1 MADIDLS
8 GYPNWTPI
16 GTDATRFTGQLDGNG
31 KVIRNL
37 SLTNTATAYQG
48 LFGVIGVTGKL
59 TNVVVENANL
69 SAGNYTGILAGFSH
83 GQISASSAKGNIS
96 GQDNVGGLVGSN
108 AGQIANSFTQAQ
120 VTGKNNVGGLA
131 GANSGTVQTS
141 YAASAVSPSVL
152 NNYLQFDGVNDY
164 IEIPHQ
170 AYYLTD
176 SFTLEAWFQWDNANV
191 GTDNVQFITGKGV
204 EQFEIHTGGG
214 SGVNGIRF
222 IPVPRTKTSYND
234 GRAYQD
240 VSNVIQSGWFHVAAV
255 WDFSTQTARV
265 YINGQPKNI
274 YQFGTNVG
282 PVAPIPLA
290 NPAVNPYAG
299 NVENFRIGIRSDNSY
314 PFKGR
319 ISDVRFWNTVRTS
332 EQIYADKNKQLTGSE
347 SGLIGYWKLN
357 ELSGTIAEDGTSNNN
372 DGTVYGAVRVQESGS
387 NFGGLVGLNG
397 GSVTGSCYDSVI
409 SGQTDEGKG
418 VPQTTSAMKTIST
431 FDGWDFAT
439 IWKINEG
446 SSYLYFNRF
455 NLSYSAGTNGTLSG
469 SASQTV
475 SPAGT
480 GSAGDCGGQRE
491 LQI

>member
-1 MADIDLS
+1 MKHRRVAQLLTALIMVVLLLPVGVTHTVFAADAWVDITTAAEFYNIRSNLAANYRLMADIDLS

-191 GTDNVQFITGKGV
+191 GTDNVQFIT
-204 EQFEIHTGGG
+204 
-214 SGVNGIRF
+214 R
-222 IPVPRTKTSYND
+222 
-234 GRAYQD
+234 
-240 VSNVIQSGWFHVAAV
+240 
-255 WDFSTQTARV
+255 
-265 YINGQPKNI
+265 
-274 YQFGTNVG
+274 
-282 PVAPIPLA
+282 
-290 NPAVNPYAG
+290 
-299 NVENFRIGIRSDNSY
+299 
-314 PFKGR
+314 
-319 ISDVRFWNTVRTS
+319 
-332 EQIYADKNKQLTGSE
+332 
-347 SGLIGYWKLN
+347 
-357 ELSGTIAEDGTSNNN
+357 
-372 DGTVYGAVRVQESGS
+372 
-387 NFGGLVGLNG
+387 
-397 GSVTGSCYDSVI
+397 
-409 SGQTDEGKG
+409 
-418 VPQTTSAMKTIST
+418 
-431 FDGWDFAT
+431 
-439 IWKINEG
+439 
-446 SSYLYFNRF
+446 
-455 NLSYSAGTNGTLSG
+455 
-469 SASQTV
+469 
-475 SPAGT
+475 
-480 GSAGDCGGQRE
+480 QRC
-491 LQI
+491 